1 MSAPACNTCLKLK
14 TLLEFIE
21 PLPMFWCPG
30 LRVSLKRSV
39 FSSPFDARVVPLA
52 RPMRERARTQGKGLM
67 GKAARARA
75 ARAAELR
82 GLSATPAVKV
92 LAFTSRTSSVMFS
105 CWCDAQC
112 GRVQC

>member
-1 MSAPACNTCLKLK
+1 ML
-14 TLLEFIE
+14 
-21 PLPMFWCPG
+21 
-30 LRVSLKRSV
+30 
-39 FSSPFDARVVPLA
+39 SSPFLARVSSRA
-52 RPMRERARTQGKGLM
+52 RPTRDHAHTEGKGLM

-92 LAFTSRTSSVMFS
+92 LAFTTRTSSVMFS

-112 GRVQC
+112 GRVQ

>member
-1 MSAPACNTCLKLK
+1 MDGHA
-14 TLLEFIE
+14 IE
-21 PLPMFWCPG
+21 RIAQAF
-30 LRVSLKRSV
+30 VT
-39 FSSPFDARVVPLA
+39 
-52 RPMRERARTQGKGLM
+52 ARTEGKGLM

-92 LAFTSRTSSVMFS
+92 LAFTTRTSSVMFS

-112 GRVQC
+112 GRVQ

>member
-21 PLPMFWCPG
+21 PLPMFWCPASG
-30 LRVSLKRSV
+30 HKRSG

-52 RPMRERARTQGKGLM
+52 RPTRERARTQGKGLM

-92 LAFTSRTSSVMFS
+92 LAFTTRTSSVMFS

-112 GRVQC
+112 GRVQ

>member
-1 MSAPACNTCLKLK
+1 ML
-14 TLLEFIE
+14 
-21 PLPMFWCPG
+21 
-30 LRVSLKRSV
+30 
-39 FSSPFDARVVPLA
+39 SSPFLARVVPLA
-52 RPMRERARTQGKGLM
+52 LDRRATARTEGKGLM

-92 LAFTSRTSSVMFS
+92 LAFTTRTSSVMFS

-112 GRVQC
+112 GRVQ